1 MRQKTI
7 DLAKCVG
14 CKNCE
19 LACTVVHS
27 PDENLQQAYREGGIG
42 AVRSRCQVAMTDDGN
57 LYPQHCRHCEDP
69 QCLRACMSG
78 ALSKGEDGYVV
89 CDPEICV
96 GCFMCVMSCPNGVAR
111 PSTSGR
117 RIMLKCDGCASRDT
131 MACAAACPTG
141 CLSVKEADLSGDIVK
156 YVSERDSREETRG

>member
-7 DLAKCVG
+7 DVAKCVG

-19 LACTVVHS
+19 LACIVVHS

-42 AVRSRCQVAMTDDGN
+42 AVRARCKVAMTDDGD

-89 CDPEICV
+89 CDPETCV
-96 GCFMCVMSCPNGVAR
+96 GCYMCVMSCPNGVAR

-117 RIMLKCDGCASRDT
+117 RLMLKCDGCASRDD

-141 CLSVKEADLSGDIVK
+141 CLRVEDADLPGDIVT
-156 YVSERDSREETRG
+156 YVHQPDSREEGRG